1 VQHARAA
8 GSDEVIE
15 TRRVGYSLLA
25 HTVVYPGVADATSRL
40 VFGGH
45 QNLYVGLLPE
55 GVEAPATFDQLSRE
69 VRASTGC
76 LVIGFRNPETGEERV
91 NPASDALVMPGV
103 ELLYLSSEPRLAS
116 P

>member
-25 HTVVYPGVADATSRL
+25 HTVVYPGVADATSRMI
-40 VFGGH
+40 FDGH
-45 QNLYVGLLPE
+45 QNLYVGLIPE
-55 GVEAPATFDQLSRE
+55 GIEAPAAFDQLSRE

-76 LVIGFRNPETGEERV
+76 LVIGFRDPATGEDQL
-91 NPASDALVMPGV
+91 NPAGEQLVMPGV
-103 ELLYLSSEPRLAS
+103 ELLYLSPEPRLAS
-116 P
+116 A